1 MRSVKILVLALL
13 FAGTALSAAPLFHAS
28 FQPGQWNEADF
39 LAVKSFRWPNIG
51 KFVQEKDHLVNLCPK
66 DASPEEM
73 LSKRAPETYAAIL
86 YRVPL
91 TGKHTVKATA
101 SFDYRMAPA
110 IVIADKPDYAAAVL
124 YPELRNHYEIVFYDG
139 GLNIWRH
146 WFVDGKQIWKKA
158 GFLNVRFERGKPCT
172 VTVEVK
178 PTARGTMLT
187 VSAGGHSFGIIDGD
201 VPKTYYAGIIASEGV
216 NRFYDFTIE

>member
-1 MRSVKILVLALL
+1 MHCLKSFALAALL
-13 FAGTALSAAPLFHAS
+13 TESVLSAAPLFHAD
-28 FQPGQWNEADF
+28 FQPGQWHETDF
-39 LAVKSFRWPNIG
+39 LAVKSARWPNIG
-51 KFVQEKDHLVNLCPK
+51 KFEQAKDHLVNACPK

-73 LSKRAPETYAAIL
+73 LGKRAPETYAAML
-86 YRVPL
+86 YRTPL
-91 TGKHTVKATA
+91 TGRHTIRATV

-110 IVIADKPDYAAAVL
+110 IVIADKPDYAGAVL

-146 WFVDGKQIWKKA
+146 WFVNGKQIWKKA
-158 GFLNVRFERGKPCT
+158 GFLNVPFERGKHCT
-172 VTVEVK
+172 VTLDIR

-187 VSAGGHSFGIIDGD
+187 VSAGGHSFGIIDSD